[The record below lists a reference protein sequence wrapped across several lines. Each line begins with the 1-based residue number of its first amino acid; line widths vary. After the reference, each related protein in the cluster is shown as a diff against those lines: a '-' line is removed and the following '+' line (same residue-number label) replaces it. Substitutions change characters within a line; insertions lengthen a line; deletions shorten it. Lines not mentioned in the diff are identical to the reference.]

1 MRRQLATAAALSFV
15 LTSMPALS
23 QSQEPF
29 VLEIAVVSSAF
40 ADGGSM
46 PARYTCDGDGESPP
60 LSWSNV
66 PATAQSIAVVV
77 DDPDAPR
84 GTFVHWVVYNIPAT
98 NTALPDGAAR
108 GLLPA
113 GAEEGKNGKGE
124 SGWTP
129 LCPPWGRHHYHFE
142 VYALRGS
149 LVLSQPSR
157 ADLTRAM
164 RGQILARGEIVGT
177 YQRGA
182 K

>member
-1 MRRQLATAAALSFV
+1 MRRQIATAAALAFMVS
-15 LTSMPALS
+15 SGPALS
-23 QSQEPF
+23 EFQDPAA
-29 VLEIAVVSSAF
+29 LDIVVTSTAF
-40 ADGGSM
+40 ADGGPM
-46 PARYTCDGDGESPP
+46 PARYTCDGGGESPP
-60 LSWSNV
+60 LSWSAV
-66 PATAQSIAVVV
+66 PAAAQSIVVV
-77 DDPDAPR
+77 IEDPDAPR
-84 GTFVHWVVYNIPAT
+84 GNFVHWIVYNIHST
-98 NTALPDGAAR
+98 SIGLPDGAAQ

-177 YQRGA
+177 YQRGG